1 MGLIDF
7 VKDVGHKL
15 GLEHGGAQP
24 AAQHAAPQ
32 SAAQRAPQA
41 PAQPPAAPAQPSA
54 ADQDRQKAAAL
65 FQRLEQLGL
74 ATGDDVSVRVDGAKA
89 TLSGKVPSQ
98 DVKEKI
104 VLVVGNSQ
112 GIAQVDDQLQA
123 PPAQAEATYYDVR
136 SGDTL
141 SKIAKQFYGD
151 ANRYPEI
158 FEANRPM
165 LKSPDEIYPGQK
177 LRIPAAQTVHA

>member
-15 GLEHGGAQP
+15 GLEHGGTQPAGTAQHAATPQP
-24 AAQHAAPQ
+24 AAQHAPQ
-32 SAAQRAPQA
+32 PQ
-41 PAQPPAAPAQPSA
+41 AAPAQPSA

-65 FQRLEQLGL
+65 FQRLQQLGL

-89 TLSGKVPSQ
+89 TLTGKVPSQ

-123 PPAQAEATYYDVR
+123 PQAQPEGTYYDVK

-151 ANRYPEI
+151 ANRYHEI
-158 FEANRPM
+158 FDANRPM
-165 LKSPDEIYPGQK
+165 LKNPDEIYPGQK
-177 LRIPAAQTVHA
+177 LRIPAAHAVHA

>member
-7 VKDVGHKL
+7 IKDVGHKL
-15 GLEHGGAQP
+15 GGEYGGAQPAKSQPAAQP
-24 AAQHAAPQ
+24 AAQHAQP
-32 SAAQRAPQA
+32 AAQPQA
-41 PAQPPAAPAQPSA
+41 AQASA

-65 FQRLEQLGL
+65 FQRLQQLGL
-74 ATGDDVSVRVDGAKA
+74 VSGDDVSVRLDGTKA
-89 TLSGKVPSQ
+89 TLTGKVPSQ

-112 GIAQVDDQLQA
+112 GIAQVDDQLQVLQ
-123 PPAQAEATYYDVR
+123 AQPEATYYDVK

-151 ANRYPEI
+151 ANRYHEI

-165 LKSPDEIYPGQK
+165 LKNPDEIYPGQK
-177 LRIPAAQTVHA
+177 LRIPAAHAVHA

>member
-15 GLEHGGAQP
+15 GFEHGGAQP
-24 AAQHAAPQ
+24 AKSQPAPQQPAQHAPQ
-32 SAAQRAPQA
+32 PAAQPQA
-41 PAQPPAAPAQPSA
+41 AQPAA
-54 ADQDRQKAAAL
+54 ADQDLQRAAAL
-65 FQRLEQLGL
+65 FQRLQQLGL

-123 PPAQAEATYYDVR
+123 PQAQQEATYYDVK

-151 ANRYPEI
+151 ANRYQEI

-165 LKSPDEIYPGQK
+165 LKNPDEIYPGQK
-177 LRIPAAQTVHA
+177 LRIPAAHAVHA

>member
-15 GLEHGGAQP
+15 GFEHGGAQP
-24 AAQHAAPQ
+24 AKSQPAPQQTAQHAPQ
-32 SAAQRAPQA
+32 PAAQPQA
-41 PAQPPAAPAQPSA
+41 AQPSA
-54 ADQDRQKAAAL
+54 ADQDRQRAAAL
-65 FQRLEQLGL
+65 FQRLQQLGL

-123 PPAQAEATYYDVR
+123 PQAQQDATYYDVK

-151 ANRYPEI
+151 ANRYQEI

-165 LKSPDEIYPGQK
+165 LKNPDEIYPGQK
-177 LRIPAAQTVHA
+177 LRIPAAHAVHA

>member
-7 VKDVGHKL
+7 IKDVGHKL
-15 GLEHGGAQP
+15 GGEHGGAT
-24 AAQHAAPQ
+24 QHAAPQ
-32 SAAQRAPQA
+32 PAAQRAPQQ
-41 PAQPPAAPAQPSA
+41 AQPQAAPAQPSA

-65 FQRLEQLGL
+65 FQRLQQLGL

-89 TLSGKVPSQ
+89 TDSGKVPSQ

-112 GIAQVDDQLQA
+112 GIAQVDDQLQT
-123 PPAQAEATYYDVR
+123 PQAQQDATYYDVK

-151 ANRYPEI
+151 ANQYMKI
-158 FEANRPM
+158 FDANKPM
-165 LKSPDEIYPGQK
+165 LKSPDRIYPGQK
-177 LRIPAAQTVHA
+177 LRIPQ

>member
-1 MGLIDF
+1 VGLIDF

-15 GLEHGGAQP
+15 GLDHGTAQP
-24 AAQHAAPQ
+24 AKGQPTAQRTPQ
-32 SAAQRAPQA
+32 QAAQPQ
-41 PAQPPAAPAQPSA
+41 AAPAQPSA

-65 FQRLEQLGL
+65 FQRLQQLGL

-89 TLSGKVPSQ
+89 TLTGKVPSQ

-112 GIAQVDDQLQA
+112 GIAQIDDQLQA
-123 PPAQAEATYYDVR
+123 PRAEPEGTYYDVK

-151 ANRYPEI
+151 ANRYQEI

-165 LKSPDEIYPGQK
+165 LKNADEIYPGQK
-177 LRIPAAQTVHA
+177 LRIPAAQAVAHHA